1 MNELQLNTLTVMI
14 SGEKSIKKIYYI
26 NLLIYIFLNVVSRY
40 DFANL
45 ERKAKDLLA
54 QNSADW
60 LLSGR
65 GRGNEVRGSYRD
77 SVGQWIIT
85 LQKVFICRY

>member
-1 MNELQLNTLTVMI
+1 MNELQLYTSTVMI

-26 NLLIYIFLNVVSRY
+26 NLLIYIFKNVDSRY

-54 QNSADW
+54 QNSTDW

-65 GRGNEVRGSYRD
+65 GRRNEVRGSYRD

-85 LQKVFICRY
+85 L